1 MFTHDLPYCINF
13 PPRLDRTLLELDR
26 DDTCTVW
33 PQLNSIF
40 NDIQSTTDSKN
51 WTQKPFAL
59 VASRV
64 AVSDNGYELS
74 SLSTLFM
81 FLPERFAPKL
91 HELATQTPMADNK
104 RSRKFGPNETLQ
116 EWQTTLADGRTY
128 RLGIPDRA
136 IMQVIAGNRGFDDG
150 TVAWIPVAFVAGE
163 RIVCGGFWCGFKFL
177 LLTRRAS
184 YPCRNNCGN
193 NYCPGTPFNDDELA
207 RAAKNTEGF
216 SSSTPWRDDYWA
228 NRDGI
233 RSFEMPLLDAALF
246 I

>member
-1 MFTHDLPYCINF
+1 MTANRAGSPFFLGYRSLLGSWTRHRRGSQADVLQHFSIRRIKHFTRRYGRTVFVRSSITLQGEAMFTHDLPYCINF

-26 DDTCTVW
+26 DDTCTVL

-91 HELATQTPMADNK
+91 HELATQTPMADAK

-116 EWQTTLADGRTY
+116 E
-128 RLGIPDRA
+128 
-136 IMQVIAGNRGFDDG
+136 
-150 TVAWIPVAFVAGE
+150 
-163 RIVCGGFWCGFKFL
+163 
-177 LLTRRAS
+177 
-184 YPCRNNCGN
+184 
-193 NYCPGTPFNDDELA
+193 
-207 RAAKNTEGF
+207 
-216 SSSTPWRDDYWA
+216 
-228 NRDGI
+228 
-233 RSFEMPLLDAALF
+233 
-246 I
+246 

>member
-74 SLSTLFM
+74 SLGPVLNQAS
-81 FLPERFAPKL
+81 
-91 HELATQTPMADNK
+91 QTK
-104 RSRKFGPNETLQ
+104 
-116 EWQTTLADGRTY
+116 
-128 RLGIPDRA
+128 
-136 IMQVIAGNRGFDDG
+136 VH
-150 TVAWIPVAFVAGE
+150 
-163 RIVCGGFWCGFKFL
+163 
-177 LLTRRAS
+177 
-184 YPCRNNCGN
+184 
-193 NYCPGTPFNDDELA
+193 A
-207 RAAKNTEGF
+207 R
-216 SSSTPWRDDYWA
+216 
-228 NRDGI
+228 
-233 RSFEMPLLDAALF
+233 
-246 I
+246 